1 MLHLYQEIRVVS
13 KTIPDAIVKNY
24 LNWLLNALVISN
36 INTKKAWLIKSNIVL
51 NNPHSLFARPLE
63 NYIIEL

>member
-36 INTKKAWLIKSNIVL
+36 INKKRDRLIKFNIIKKALTTLSI
-51 NNPHSLFARPLE
+51 ARALS
-63 NYIIEL
+63 

>member
-36 INTKKAWLIKSNIVL
+36 INTKK
-51 NNPHSLFARPLE
+51 RPVDK
-63 NYIIEL
+63 I